1 VDKKRK
7 LIYFRKYFLDFFNQQ
22 NDKTKDKIDYVLFFV
37 TVADKIPGKFL
48 NILKAMMDYLQYALN
63 SKVTFIGYFVAS
75 IKEI

>member
-37 TVADKIPGKFL
+37 TVADKIPGKF
-48 NILKAMMDYLQYALN
+48 
-63 SKVTFIGYFVAS
+63 GYFVAS